1 MLKLITN
8 LKHCKLLNRSL
19 SSTVSQNEIKTEQSS
34 DKFET
39 VFKFPFIRYISM
51 LNRLKVYQIV
61 GTSLALPGCGLMEAL
76 NVLPQGALLSAAYIG
91 ITGSAVLS
99 VTTLPF
105 RNTIGY
111 LYISSDNQKVKIS
124 SMNFWGKRQDKII
137 ATEDWIPLLEMP
149 PKATDAVFLQPKLTD
164 GTKYKLFVK
173 FGNVIN
179 PSKMG
184 QVLE

>member
-19 SSTVSQNEIKTEQSS
+19 SSTISQNEIKTEQSS

-76 NVLPQGALLSAAYIG
+76 NVLPEGALLSAAYIG
-91 ITGSAVLS
+91 KIYIFLNKE
-99 VTTLPF
+99 LLIF
-105 RNTIGY
+105 IYRTIICY
-111 LYISSDNQKVKIS
+111 VC
-124 SMNFWGKRQDKII
+124 M
-137 ATEDWIPLLEMP
+137 
-149 PKATDAVFLQPKLTD
+149 
-164 GTKYKLFVK
+164 
-173 FGNVIN
+173 
-179 PSKMG
+179 
-184 QVLE
+184 